1 MVIESLLFPILF
13 LCCSTILLILSKAL
27 KKLGRINFKKEL
39 NHNRDKFFFYV
50 FLKKLFP
57 SDSWNNFLI
66 VNGSTRQISRILY
79 TTTFIL
85 YFLSHPFFS
94 GVVSKETKSIQLDLK
109 MFLLIVAVIVILSL
123 LLDFLAIFIGNYYPK
138 KSLSIFFPIGSIFLF
153 CLSPVTF
160 LILKLQ
166 KLLLPSEQQINKET
180 SYKIKDK
187 ILELVVES
195 DLNHELSLQDK
206 KLIISVASFKDRIAR
221 EIMVPRIDMFMLS
234 SSCLI
239 EQAAQAFVQEGYSRV
254 PVYKNSMDNI
264 IGVLLYKDLLNFYVE
279 SEKTKSSQISHLTV
293 ESLLKPV
300 VYTPETKKISILL
313 QELKAKQIH
322 LAIVVDE
329 YGGTEGIVTI
339 EDILEELVGEIGDEY
354 DDIKQDS
361 LYSEHPQGGWIVD
374 AKMNIIDIEKE
385 LTISI
390 PHSPEYDT
398 IGGYIFHRSGS
409 IPTKGWK
416 IHHENFDLEI
426 LKSSDRSVEKVRIT
440 PSINEEI

>member
-1 MVIESLLFPILF
+1 
-13 LCCSTILLILSKAL
+13 
-27 KKLGRINFKKEL
+27 
-39 NHNRDKFFFYV
+39 
-50 FLKKLFP
+50 
-57 SDSWNNFLI
+57 
-66 VNGSTRQISRILY
+66 
-79 TTTFIL
+79 
-85 YFLSHPFFS
+85 
-94 GVVSKETKSIQLDLK
+94 
-109 MFLLIVAVIVILSL
+109 
-123 LLDFLAIFIGNYYPK
+123 
-138 KSLSIFFPIGSIFLF
+138 
-153 CLSPVTF
+153 
-160 LILKLQ
+160 
-166 KLLLPSEQQINKET
+166 
-180 SYKIKDK
+180 
-187 ILELVVES
+187 
-195 DLNHELSLQDK
+195 
-206 KLIISVASFKDRIAR
+206 
-221 EIMVPRIDMFMLS
+221 MVPRIDMFMHS

-239 EQAAQAFVQEGYSRV
+239 EEAAQAFVQEGYSRV

-279 SEKTKSSQISHLTV
+279 SEKAKSSQISHLTV